1 MAFPNGIYAPPGVY
15 TQTNLQPPNQGAGA
29 AARLPLIIGPGS
41 EILTQTALEIVRGSS
56 ASVDQRVVQEDEA
69 GRAVVSI
76 SPAGQ
81 ITLGAFDGTLDRVQV
96 RNYPIVSGNGSG
108 TTATD
113 TSSVAVT
120 VNSIP
125 VVVLNIDGARGI
137 LRLSVKPAA
146 TDDVRVTYYFNRT
159 DTLITDTLSDQVT
172 PDAGVLYGA
181 VGQNYDVVT
190 GSNDELILTI
200 DDATALTVTVAASP
214 VGGWT
219 AAQIAAFVNGAATG
233 TSLVASTAINN
244 FGVTV
249 LKLTADRNILIGNG
263 SLNATLGFTTGA
275 YTARNKVFYVFQ
287 RPIVDGSNGGITTT
301 DPADVTVKVNGTQV
315 IPTAVDGQ
323 SGAVT
328 LPFAPESGAAVTVQ
342 YYFNSWQD
350 TFDYLANRGVTEVT
364 LCGLTPDRDDFVENV
379 DFVLQDDQILWGT
392 AVTTAA
398 GEHTAGGATFGE
410 SQVIPTLVDVR
421 EYLAPCEAFVNT
433 SVNPAVEN
441 RVQFVLP
448 LTPTTG
454 NGRNSPLGS
463 TTFNQ
468 VANGR
473 VDLPTNRPDLVF
485 AYWGFSL
492 QDAIERGR
500 VTVTKVESDTATI
513 TLAEPVPVG
522 ATVYATFYYNT
533 IQDVE
538 YTVTAQTAGPSGV
551 GTYSITNQDGAQV
564 LVPSFGS
571 KSAGL
576 ATVQIQFPSGSER
589 LPDVRF
595 ETPYTTTDFEGPV
608 VEDVT
613 VEFDSRAATP
623 AKYTVPSHGPYYPI
637 TSDSDV
643 LDVTIDGGVPA
654 TSVNLSNPTGAGCG
668 FFAQIVGNEVSYDPT
683 TGGATFVI
691 DATNNAIDLLVDG
704 VLIQSSAAPNVAA
717 TVADYVTAINSAAAS
732 APPVLKAVTRF
743 SSPLEV
749 SLNEYDQ
756 ITIRYTG
763 DNPTLS
769 GNRTVTIAPNT
780 YNTASTLAAA
790 VNAALATALQA
801 TATATVAASPSTAT
815 LTIGGQAL
823 TPVVGPRTSGSND
836 YNSTLGTVDLIRADI
851 VAAINDPANGFAAI
865 ATASSGA
872 GGVLNLTAVPLGP
885 LGNAVA
891 LVSST
896 ATITVSGANF
906 TGGLDFSVAVTAN
919 TSSQLEFALT
929 LDPADSNG
937 FLEFITNGTPARDF
951 CITAGLSTGAALGN
965 QTKLF
970 QGEIARRVTIVGS
983 PLLYDRIVLR
993 NRIVP
998 GSGSIDGQSQLD
1010 QCGLQIVG
1018 GTGANQAGLVP
1029 QERGYA
1035 GLRATVMEAT
1045 TFGRVS
1051 YASQAVNSQPELTF
1065 YAAGGVNDQNNVF
1078 KFTMDGQP
1086 YTVIFTDA
1094 LGAAIPVG
1102 GSADVPFGP
1111 IGLANSVLWQIDAAI
1126 PVLATGSVQQEGAG
1140 IRFRSGSSEASAQ
1153 IVIGDGNANS
1163 TLGFTTNAA
1172 SSRTVLTPQVLVS
1185 GLMANA
1191 NASVADYLLDFTVPT
1206 PNKFTDLA
1214 IAKTVSDQA
1223 GADYLYLQS
1232 LALGTASSLAFE
1244 SCTALRPGVG
1254 LGVVAGD
1261 GNVGEAVIDGF
1272 FVTSS
1277 DPANGSGSVNNS
1289 LLNSG
1294 VGQDGQ
1300 VGQTYRDLVTGLT
1313 FTILA
1318 RAGGAGYPAGQSF
1331 TFKVRVNATCDSNL
1345 PNYAVPG
1352 IQLIVA
1358 NTTGVAV
1365 GDTALITTHNRSG
1378 AQPAVGDVYY
1388 VTYNYG
1394 KQDFSAQLYT
1404 RLSAIETA
1412 YGPNSPTN
1420 PVSLA
1425 SYLTLLNGAVLV
1437 AVKQVP
1443 KDQDSNADGT
1453 NDSASTAAYIAAI
1466 DDCEGAL
1473 PGGVYPDILVPLK
1486 GDDTTLFGYLA
1497 KHCDIQSSIRY
1508 RAERTAICGFSAGT
1522 QPRDAGNIAS
1532 SIARTRMRMVYPDI
1546 ATLTVSRA
1554 DATTDSYLVDG
1565 TFVAAA
1571 VAGTRV
1577 APTVD
1582 VATPWTN
1589 TRIFGFDRLA
1599 RPLDAVEQNQVA
1611 VKGVTVVENINSV
1624 IRIRQGFTTDMSNV
1638 LTKTPT
1644 VIQIADEVQKQARAT
1659 LDRFVGVK
1667 FLPGITSQIEGQLSS
1682 TLKDL
1687 VAAQII
1693 TGFTG
1698 VSARVSPD
1706 DPTVCE
1712 VTAAIAPVFPLL
1724 YIVVTFNLR
1733 SSL

>member
-113 TSSVAVT
+113 TASVAVT

-219 AAQIAAFVNGAATG
+219 AAQVAAFVNGAATG

-275 YTARNKVFYVFQ
+275 YTARNNVFYVFQ

-398 GEHTAGGATFGE
+398 GEHTAGSATFGE

-454 NGRNSPLGS
+454 NGRNSPLGT

-513 TLAEPVPVG
+513 TLADPVPVG

-564 LVPSFGS
+564 LIPTFGS

-595 ETPYTTTDFEGPV
+595 ETPYTTTGFEGPV
-608 VEDVT
+608 AEDVT
-613 VEFDSRAATP
+613 VEFAQRAATP
-623 AKYTVPSHGPYYPI
+623 AKYAVPSHGPYYPV
-637 TSDSDV
+637 SGDSDG
-643 LDVTIDGGVPA
+643 LDIAVNGTTV
-654 TSVNLSNPTGAGCG
+654 SVDLSDPTGAGCG
-668 FFAQIVGNEVSYDPT
+668 FFAQVVGNEISYDPA
-683 TGGATFVI
+683 TGGATFEI
-691 DATNNAIDLLVDG
+691 DATNDAIDLLVDG
-704 VLIQSSAAPNVAA
+704 VLIQSSAAPNAVA
-717 TVADYVTAINSAAAS
+717 TVADYVTAINTAALS
-732 APPVLKAVTRF
+732 EPPVLKAVTRF
-743 SSPLEV
+743 SSPLTV
-749 SLNEYDQ
+749 SVNEYDR
-756 ITIRYTG
+756 ITIHYTG
-763 DNPTLS
+763 DVSLAS
-769 GNRTVTIAPNT
+769 GNLTATIAPGT
-780 YNTASTLAAA
+780 YNTASALAVA
-790 VNAALATALQA
+790 VNAALA
-801 TATATVAASPSTAT
+801 AA
-815 LTIGGQAL
+815 IGG
-823 TPVVGPRTSGSND
+823 
-836 YNSTLGTVDLIRADI
+836 GT
-851 VAAINDPANGFAAI
+851 
-865 ATASSGA
+865 
-872 GGVLNLTAVPLGP
+872 
-885 LGNAVA
+885 
-891 LVSST
+891 
-896 ATITVSGANF
+896 
-906 TGGLDFSVAVTAN
+906 FSVAVTAN

-951 CITAGLSTGAALGN
+951 CITAGLSTDGAALGN

-970 QGEIARRVTIVGS
+970 QGEIARRVTIGGS

-1010 QCGLQIVG
+1010 QCELQIVG

-1035 GLRATVMEAT
+1035 GLRATIMEAT
-1045 TFGRVS
+1045 AFGRVS
-1051 YASQAVNSQPELTF
+1051 YASQAANSQPQITF

-1094 LGAAIPVG
+1094 AGAAIPVG

-1111 IGLANSVLWQIDAAI
+1111 IGLANSVLDQIDNAI
-1126 PVLATGSVQQEGAG
+1126 TGSGSVQQEGAG
-1140 IRFRSGSSEASAQ
+1140 IRFRSGSSESSAQ

-1163 TLGFTTNAA
+1163 TLGFSTNAA

-1191 NASVADYLLDFTVPT
+1191 NASVADYLLDFTSPSV
-1206 PNKFTDLA
+1206 NYFTVLA

-1232 LALGTASSLAFE
+1232 LTLGTASSLAFE
-1244 SCTALRPGVG
+1244 SSTALFPGVG
-1254 LGVVAGD
+1254 LGVVVGD
-1261 GNVGEAVIDGF
+1261 GNVGEAAIDGF

-1294 VGQDGQ
+1294 DGQDGQ

-1365 GDTALITTHNRSG
+1365 GDTALLTTHNRSG

-1388 VTYNYG
+1388 VTYNYA

-1486 GDDTTLFGYLA
+1486 GDDPTLFSYLA

-1611 VKGVTVVENINSV
+1611 VKGVTVIENINSV
-1624 IRIRQGFTTDMSNV
+1624 IRIRQGFTTDMSNI

>member
-1 MAFPNGIYAPPGVY
+1 MAFPNGVYAPPGVY
-15 TQTNLQPPNQGAGA
+15 TQTNLQPPNQGTGA
-29 AARLPLIIGPGS
+29 ITRIPLVIGPGS
-41 EILTQTALEIVRGSS
+41 EILSQSALELVRGSS
-56 ASVDQRVVQEDEA
+56 SSVDQRVVQEDEA

-96 RNYPIVSGNGSG
+96 RNYPIVSGNGTG

-113 TSSVAVT
+113 SASVSVT
-120 VNSIP
+120 VNGIP
-125 VVVLNIDGARGI
+125 VVVLTIDGARGI

-159 DTLITDTLSDQVT
+159 DTLITDTVSEQVT
-172 PDAGVLYGA
+172 PDAGVLFGGI
-181 VGQNYDVVT
+181 GQNYDVVT

-200 DDATALTVTVAASP
+200 DDVTPLTVTVAASP

-233 TSLVASTAINN
+233 TSLVASTAVNN

-263 SLNATLGFTTGA
+263 SLNATLGFTTGSF
-275 YTARNKVFYVFQ
+275 TGRNNVFYVFQ

-301 DPADVTVKVNGTQV
+301 DPADVTVKVNGAQV

-328 LPFAPESGAAVTVQ
+328 LPFAPESGATVTIQ

-379 DFVLQDDQILWGT
+379 DFVLQDDLILWGT
-392 AVTTAA
+392 AVTTEA
-398 GEHTAGGATFGE
+398 GEHTAGGATFNN

-421 EYLAPCEAFVNT
+421 EYLAPCEPFVNT
-433 SVNPAVEN
+433 SVNPAVED
-441 RVQFVLP
+441 RKQFILP

-522 ATVYATFYYNT
+522 AEVYATFYYNT

-551 GTYSITNQDGAQV
+551 GTYSITNQDGNPV
-564 LVPSFGS
+564 LIPTFGS

-608 VEDVT
+608 AEDVT
-613 VEFDSRAATP
+613 VEFAQRDETP
-623 AKYTVPSHGPYYPI
+623 AKYTVPSHGPYYPV
-637 TSDSDV
+637 SGDSDLLNIAV
-643 LDVTIDGGVPA
+643 DGTTV
-654 TSVNLSNPTGAGCG
+654 SVDLSDPTGVGCG
-668 FFAQIVGNEVSYDPT
+668 FFAQIVGNEAVYDPA
-683 TGGATFVI
+683 TGGSTFEI
-691 DATNNAIDLLVDG
+691 DATNDAIDLLVDG

-717 TVADYVTAINSAAAS
+717 TVAEYVSAINSAALAE
-732 APPVLKAVTRF
+732 APVLKSVTRF
-743 SSPLEV
+743 SSPLTV
-749 SLNEYDQ
+749 SVNEYDR
-756 ITIRYTG
+756 ITIHYTG
-763 DNPTLS
+763 DVSLAS
-769 GNRTVTIAPNT
+769 GNLTATIAPGI
-780 YNTASTLAAA
+780 YNTATTLAVA
-790 VNAALATALQA
+790 V
-801 TATATVAASPSTAT
+801 
-815 LTIGGQAL
+815 
-823 TPVVGPRTSGSND
+823 D
-836 YNSTLGTVDLIRADI
+836 
-851 VAAINDPANGFAAI
+851 AAI
-865 ATASSGA
+865 AAA
-872 GGVLNLTAVPLGP
+872 IGGGT
-885 LGNAVA
+885 
-891 LVSST
+891 
-896 ATITVSGANF
+896 
-906 TGGLDFSVAVTAN
+906 FSVAVTAD
-919 TSSQLEFALT
+919 SSSRLQFALT

-937 FLEFITNGTPARDF
+937 FLEFITNAAPARDF
-951 CITAGLSTGAALGN
+951 CITAGLSTDGAALGN

-970 QGEIARRVTIVGS
+970 QGEIARAVSIGVA
-983 PLLYDRIVLR
+983 PLLYDRIIVR

-1010 QCGLQIVG
+1010 QCELQIVG

-1035 GLRATVMEAT
+1035 GLRATIMEAT
-1045 TFGRVS
+1045 AFGRVS
-1051 YASQAVNSQPELTF
+1051 YASQAANSQPQITF
-1065 YAAGGVNDQNNVF
+1065 YASGGVNDQNNVF

-1086 YTVIFTDA
+1086 YTVVFTN
-1094 LGAAIPVG
+1094 GAGTAIPVG
-1102 GSADVPFGP
+1102 GSAAVSFGP
-1111 IGLANSVLWQIDAAI
+1111 IGLANSVLWQIDNAI
-1126 PVLATGSVQQEGAG
+1126 TGSGSVQQEGAG

-1153 IVIGDGNANS
+1153 VVIGDGNANS
-1163 TLGFTTNAA
+1163 TLGFSTNAA
-1172 SSRTVLTPQVLVS
+1172 SSRAVLTPQVLVS
-1185 GLMANA
+1185 GLMAKA
-1191 NASVADYLLDFTVPT
+1191 NASVADYLLDFAGPDGGY
-1206 PNKFTDLA
+1206 FTDLA

-1223 GADYLYLQS
+1223 GADYLFLQS
-1232 LALGTASSLAFE
+1232 LTLGTASSVAFE
-1244 SCTALRPGVG
+1244 SNTALRPGVG

-1261 GNVGEAVIDGF
+1261 GNVGEAAIDGF

-1277 DPANGSGSVNNS
+1277 DPVNGSGSANNS
-1289 LLNSG
+1289 ILNSG
-1294 VGQDGQ
+1294 TGQDGQ

-1313 FTILA
+1313 FTILD
-1318 RAGGAGYPAGQSF
+1318 RAGGADYPAGQSF
-1331 TFKVRVNATCDSNL
+1331 TFKVRVNGTCDSNL

-1358 NTTGVAV
+1358 NTAGIAV
-1365 GDTALITTHNRSG
+1365 GDTALVTTHNRSG

-1388 VTYNYG
+1388 VSYNYR
-1394 KQDFSAQLYT
+1394 KQDFSAQLFT
-1404 RLSAIETA
+1404 RLSSIEAA
-1412 YGPNSPTN
+1412 YGANSPTN

-1453 NDSASTAAYIAAI
+1453 NDSASTSAYIAAI

-1486 GDDTTLFGYLA
+1486 GDDATLFSYIA

-1508 RAERTAICGFSAGT
+1508 RAERTAICGYSAGT

-1565 TFVAAA
+1565 TFLAAA

-1577 APTVD
+1577 SPTVD

-1589 TRIFGFDRLA
+1589 SRIFGFDRLA

-1611 VKGVTVVENINSV
+1611 VKGVTVLENINSV
-1624 IRIRQGFTTDMSNV
+1624 IRIRQGFTTDMSNI

-1687 VAAQII
+1687 VQAQII

>member
-113 TSSVAVT
+113 SASVAVT
-120 VNSIP
+120 VNGIP

-159 DTLITDTLSDQVT
+159 DTLITDTVSDQVT

-328 LPFAPESGAAVTVQ
+328 LAFAPESGATVTVQ

-433 SVNPAVEN
+433 SVNPAVED

-564 LVPSFGS
+564 LIPSFGS

-576 ATVQIQFPSGSER
+576 STVQIQFPSGSER

-608 VEDVT
+608 AEDVT
-613 VEFDSRAATP
+613 VEFAQRAATP
-623 AKYTVPSHGPYYPI
+623 AKYAVPSHGPYYPI
-637 TSDSDV
+637 TSDSDT
-643 LDVTIDGGVPA
+643 LDVAVDGGTV
-654 TSVNLSNPTGAGCG
+654 SVDLSNPTGAGCG
-668 FFAQIVGNEVSYDPT
+668 FFAQIVGNEISYDPA
-683 TGGATFVI
+683 TGGATFEI
-691 DATNNAIDLLVDG
+691 DATNDAIDLLVDG
-704 VLIQSSAAPNVAA
+704 VLIQSSAAPNAVA

-743 SSPLEV
+743 SSPLTV

-756 ITIRYTG
+756 IIIHYTG
-763 DNPTLS
+763 DAPTIS
-769 GNRTVTIAPNT
+769 GNLTATIAPGT
-780 YNTASTLAAA
+780 YNTATTLAAA
-790 VNAALATALQA
+790 VNAALA
-801 TATATVAASPSTAT
+801 AA
-815 LTIGGQAL
+815 IGG
-823 TPVVGPRTSGSND
+823 
-836 YNSTLGTVDLIRADI
+836 GT
-851 VAAINDPANGFAAI
+851 
-865 ATASSGA
+865 
-872 GGVLNLTAVPLGP
+872 
-885 LGNAVA
+885 
-891 LVSST
+891 
-896 ATITVSGANF
+896 
-906 TGGLDFSVAVTAN
+906 FSVAVTAN

-929 LDPADSNG
+929 LDPGDSNG
-937 FLEFITNGTPARDF
+937 FLEFITNAAPARDF
-951 CITAGLSTGAALGN
+951 CITAGLSTDGAALGN

-970 QGEIARRVTIVGS
+970 QGEIARAVSIGGS

-1051 YASQAVNSQPELTF
+1051 YASQAANSQPELTF

-1094 LGAAIPVG
+1094 AGVAIPVG

-1111 IGLANSVLWQIDAAI
+1111 IGLANSVLWQINAAI
-1126 PVLATGSVQQEGAG
+1126 SGTGSVQQEGAG

-1191 NASVADYLLDFTVPT
+1191 NATVDLYLLTFASPDVGY
-1206 PNKFTDLA
+1206 FTDLA

-1232 LALGTASSLAFE
+1232 LTLGTASSLAFE
-1244 SCTALRPGVG
+1244 SCTALFPGVG

-1261 GNVGEAVIDGF
+1261 GNVGEAAIDGF

-1365 GDTALITTHNRSG
+1365 GDTALLTTHNRSG

-1388 VTYNYG
+1388 VTYNYA

-1453 NDSASTAAYIAAI
+1453 NDSSSTAAYIAAI

-1486 GDDTTLFGYLA
+1486 GDDPTLFSYLA

-1589 TRIFGFDRLA
+1589 SRIFGFDRLA

-1611 VKGVTVVENINSV
+1611 VKGVTVIENINSV
-1624 IRIRQGFTTDMSNV
+1624 IRIRQGFTTDMSNI

>member
-120 VNSIP
+120 VNGIP

-219 AAQIAAFVNGAATG
+219 AAQVAAFVNGAATG

-328 LPFAPESGAAVTVQ
+328 LAFAPESGATVTVQ

-613 VEFDSRAATP
+613 VEFASRAATP

-643 LDVTIDGGVPA
+643 LDVAIDGGGPA
-654 TSVNLSNPTGAGCG
+654 TSVPLSNPTGAGCG
-668 FFAQIVGNEVSYDPT
+668 FFAQVVGNEVSYDPA
-683 TGGATFVI
+683 TGGATFAI
-691 DATNNAIDLLVDG
+691 DATNDAIGLLVDG
-704 VLIQSSAAPNVAA
+704 VLIQSSAAPNAVA
-717 TVADYVTAINSAAAS
+717 TVADYVTAINSAALS
-732 APPVLKAVTRF
+732 EPPVLKAVTRF

-749 SLNEYDQ
+749 TLNEYDR
-756 ITIRYTG
+756 ITIHYTG
-763 DNPTLS
+763 DVSLAS
-769 GNRTVTIAPNT
+769 GNLTATIVPGT
-780 YNTASTLAAA
+780 YNTASALAAA
-790 VNAALATALQA
+790 VNTALDAAIGALPFSVAVTANTSSQLEFALALQA
-801 TATATVAASPSTAT
+801 TATATVTAFPSAAT

-823 TPVVGPRTSGSND
+823 APAGGARIPGANNYD
-836 YNSTLGTVDLIRADI
+836 NTLGTVALIRADI
-851 VAAINDPANGFAAI
+851 VAAINDPLNDFTAI

-872 GGVLNLTAVPLGP
+872 GGVLNLTAVPSGP
-885 LGNAVA
+885 LGLPVTLASNNVD
-891 LVSST
+891 
-896 ATITVSGANF
+896 ITVSGATF
-906 TGGLDFSVAVTAN
+906 AVK
-919 TSSQLEFALT
+919 
-929 LDPADSNG
+929 DSNG

-951 CITAGLSTGAALGN
+951 CITAGLSTDGAALGN

-970 QGEIARRVTIVGS
+970 QGEIARRVTIGGS

-1051 YASQAVNSQPELTF
+1051 YASQAANSQPELTF

-1111 IGLANSVLWQIDAAI
+1111 IGLANSVLDQIDNAI
-1126 PVLATGSVQQEGAG
+1126 SGTGSVQQEGAG

-1191 NASVADYLLDFTVPT
+1191 NASVADYLLAFASPDAGY
-1206 PNKFTDLA
+1206 FTDLA

-1232 LALGTASSLAFE
+1232 LTLGTASSLAFE

-1261 GNVGEAVIDGF
+1261 GNVGEAAIDGF

-1453 NDSASTAAYIAAI
+1453 NDSSSTAAYIAAI

-1486 GDDTTLFGYLA
+1486 GDDTTLFAYLA

-1733 SSL
+1733 SSSL

>member
-29 AARLPLIIGPGS
+29 AARLPLVIGPGS

-159 DTLITDTLSDQVT
+159 DTLITDTVSDQVT

-219 AAQIAAFVNGAATG
+219 AAQIAAFVNGVATG

-263 SLNATLGFTTGA
+263 SLNATLGFTTGSF
-275 YTARNKVFYVFQ
+275 TGRNNVFYVFQ

-301 DPADVTVKVNGTQV
+301 DPADVTVKVNGAQV

-328 LPFAPESGAAVTVQ
+328 LPFAPESGATVTIQ

-379 DFVLQDDQILWGT
+379 DFVLQDDLILWGT
-392 AVTTAA
+392 AVTTEA
-398 GEHTAGGATFGE
+398 GEHTAGSATFNN

-421 EYLAPCEAFVNT
+421 EYLAPCEPFVNT
-433 SVNPAVEN
+433 SVNPAVED
-441 RVQFVLP
+441 RKQFILP

-522 ATVYATFYYNT
+522 AEVYATFYYNT

-551 GTYSITNQDGAQV
+551 GTYSITNQDGNQV
-564 LVPSFGS
+564 LIPTFGS

-595 ETPYTTTDFEGPV
+595 ETPYTTTDFAGPV
-608 VEDVT
+608 AEDVT
-613 VEFDSRAATP
+613 VEFAQRDETP
-623 AKYTVPSHGPYYPI
+623 AKYTVPSHGPYYPV
-637 TSDSDV
+637 SGDSDLLNIAV
-643 LDVTIDGGVPA
+643 DGTTV
-654 TSVNLSNPTGAGCG
+654 SVDLSNPTGVVPTGCG
-668 FFAQIVGNEVSYDPT
+668 FFAQIVGNEAVYDPA
-683 TGGATFVI
+683 TGGSTFEI
-691 DATNNAIDLLVDG
+691 DATNDAIDLLVDG
-704 VLIQSSAAPNVAA
+704 VLIQSSAGANVAA
-717 TVADYVTAINSAAAS
+717 TVANYVSAINSAALAE
-732 APPVLKAVTRF
+732 APVLKSVTRF
-743 SSPLEV
+743 SSPLTV
-749 SLNEYDQ
+749 SVNEYDR
-756 ITIRYTG
+756 ITIHYTG
-763 DNPTLS
+763 DVSLAS
-769 GNRTVTIAPNT
+769 GNLTATIAPGT
-780 YNTASTLAAA
+780 YNTASALAVA
-790 VNAALATALQA
+790 VNAALA
-801 TATATVAASPSTAT
+801 AA
-815 LTIGGQAL
+815 IGG
-823 TPVVGPRTSGSND
+823 
-836 YNSTLGTVDLIRADI
+836 GT
-851 VAAINDPANGFAAI
+851 
-865 ATASSGA
+865 
-872 GGVLNLTAVPLGP
+872 
-885 LGNAVA
+885 
-891 LVSST
+891 
-896 ATITVSGANF
+896 
-906 TGGLDFSVAVTAN
+906 FSVAVTAD
-919 TSSQLEFALT
+919 SSSRLQFALT

-937 FLEFITNGTPARDF
+937 FLEFITNAAPARDF
-951 CITAGLSTGAALGN
+951 CITAGLSTDGATLDS

-970 QGEIARRVTIVGS
+970 QGEIARSVSLGVA
-983 PLLYDRIVLR
+983 PLLYDRIIVR

-1010 QCGLQIVG
+1010 QCELQIVG
-1018 GTGANQAGLVP
+1018 GTGASQAGLVP

-1035 GLRATVMEAT
+1035 GLRATIMEAT
-1045 TFGRVS
+1045 AFGRVS
-1051 YASQAVNSQPELTF
+1051 YASQAANSQPQITF
-1065 YAAGGVNDQNNVF
+1065 YASGGVNDQNNVF

-1086 YTVIFTDA
+1086 YTVVFTDGA
-1094 LGAAIPVG
+1094 GAAIPVG
-1102 GSADVPFGP
+1102 GSAAVSFGP
-1111 IGLANSVLWQIDAAI
+1111 IGLANSVLDQIDNAI
-1126 PVLATGSVQQEGAG
+1126 TGSGSVQQEGAG

-1153 IVIGDGNANS
+1153 VVIGDGNANS
-1163 TLGFTTNAA
+1163 TLGFSTNAA

-1185 GLMANA
+1185 GLMAKA
-1191 NASVADYLLDFTVPT
+1191 NASVADYLLDFTSPSA
-1206 PNKFTDLA
+1206 NYFTDLA

-1223 GADYLYLQS
+1223 GADYLFLQS
-1232 LALGTASSLAFE
+1232 LTLGTASSVAFE
-1244 SCTALRPGVG
+1244 SNTALRPGVG

-1261 GNVGEAVIDGF
+1261 GNVGEAAIDGF

-1277 DPANGSGSVNNS
+1277 DPVNGSGSANNS
-1289 LLNSG
+1289 ILNSG
-1294 VGQDGQ
+1294 TGQDGQ

-1313 FTILA
+1313 FTILD
-1318 RAGGAGYPAGQSF
+1318 RAGGADYPAGQSF

-1365 GDTALITTHNRSG
+1365 GDTALLTTHNRSG

-1388 VTYNYG
+1388 VSYNYA
-1394 KQDFSAQLYT
+1394 KQDFSAQLFT
-1404 RLSAIETA
+1404 RLSSIEAA
-1412 YGPNSPTN
+1412 YGANSPTN

-1486 GDDTTLFGYLA
+1486 GDDATLFSYIA

-1508 RAERTAICGFSAGT
+1508 RAERTAICGYSAGT

-1611 VKGVTVVENINSV
+1611 VKGVTVIENINSV
-1624 IRIRQGFTTDMSNV
+1624 IRIRQGFTTDMSNI

>member
-29 AARLPLIIGPGS
+29 AARLPLVIGPGS

-159 DTLITDTLSDQVT
+159 DTLITDTVSDQVT

-275 YTARNKVFYVFQ
+275 YTARNNVFYVFQ

-398 GEHTAGGATFGE
+398 GEHTAGSATFGE

-454 NGRNSPLGS
+454 NGRNSPLGT

-522 ATVYATFYYNT
+522 AEVYATFYYNT

-595 ETPYTTTDFEGPV
+595 ETPYTTTGFEGPV
-608 VEDVT
+608 AEDVT
-613 VEFDSRAATP
+613 VEFAQRAATP
-623 AKYTVPSHGPYYPI
+623 AKYAVPSHGPYYPV
-637 TSDSDV
+637 SGDSDG
-643 LDVTIDGGVPA
+643 LDIAVDGTTV
-654 TSVNLSNPTGAGCG
+654 SVDLSDPTGAGCG
-668 FFAQIVGNEVSYDPT
+668 FFAQVVGNEAVYDPA
-683 TGGATFVI
+683 TGGSTFEI
-691 DATNNAIDLLVDG
+691 DATNDAIDLLVDG
-704 VLIQSSAAPNVAA
+704 VLIQSSAGANVAA
-717 TVADYVTAINSAAAS
+717 TVADYVSAINTAALS
-732 APPVLKAVTRF
+732 EPPVLKAVTRF
-743 SSPLEV
+743 SSPLTV
-749 SLNEYDQ
+749 SVNEYDR
-756 ITIRYTG
+756 ITIHYTG
-763 DNPTLS
+763 DVSLAS
-769 GNRTVTIAPNT
+769 GNLTATIAPGT
-780 YNTASTLAAA
+780 YNTATTLAAA
-790 VNAALATALQA
+790 VNTALD
-801 TATATVAASPSTAT
+801 TA
-815 LTIGGQAL
+815 IGAL
-823 TPVVGPRTSGSND
+823 P
-836 YNSTLGTVDLIRADI
+836 
-851 VAAINDPANGFAAI
+851 
-865 ATASSGA
+865 
-872 GGVLNLTAVPLGP
+872 
-885 LGNAVA
+885 
-891 LVSST
+891 
-896 ATITVSGANF
+896 
-906 TGGLDFSVAVTAN
+906 FSVAVTAN
-919 TSSQLEFALT
+919 TSSQLEFALALQATATATVTAFPSTAT
-929 LDPADSNG
+929 LTIGGQTLTPAGGARTPGANNYDNTLGTVALIRADIVAAINDPANDFTAIATASSGAGGLLNLTAVPSGPLGLAVTLVSSTGTITVSGATFAVKDSNG
-937 FLEFITNGTPARDF
+937 FLEFITNAAPARDF
-951 CITAGLSTGAALGN
+951 CITAGLSTDGAALGN

-970 QGEIARRVTIVGS
+970 QGEIARSVSLGVA
-983 PLLYDRIVLR
+983 PLLYDRIIVR

-1010 QCGLQIVG
+1010 QCELQIVG
-1018 GTGANQAGLVP
+1018 GTGASQAGLTA

-1035 GLRATVMEAT
+1035 GLRATIMEAT
-1045 TFGRVS
+1045 AFGRVS
-1051 YASQAVNSQPELTF
+1051 YASQAANSQPQITF

-1086 YTVIFTDA
+1086 YTVVFTN
-1094 LGAAIPVG
+1094 GAGVAIPVG
-1102 GSADVPFGP
+1102 GSAAVSFGP
-1111 IGLANSVLWQIDAAI
+1111 IGLANSVLWQINNAI
-1126 PVLATGSVQQEGAG
+1126 TGSGSVQQEGAG

-1153 IVIGDGNANS
+1153 VVIGDGNANS
-1163 TLGFTTNAA
+1163 TLGFSTNAA

-1191 NASVADYLLDFTVPT
+1191 NASVADYLLDFTSPSA
-1206 PNKFTDLA
+1206 NYFTDLA

-1232 LALGTASSLAFE
+1232 LTLGTASSLAFE
-1244 SCTALRPGVG
+1244 SNTALRPGVG
-1254 LGVVAGD
+1254 LGVVVGD
-1261 GNVGEAVIDGF
+1261 GNVGEAAIDGF

-1294 VGQDGQ
+1294 DGQDGQ

-1318 RAGGAGYPAGQSF
+1318 RAGGADYPAGQSF

-1365 GDTALITTHNRSG
+1365 GDTALLTTHNRSG

-1388 VTYNYG
+1388 VSYNYR
-1394 KQDFSAQLYT
+1394 KQDFSAQLFT
-1404 RLSAIETA
+1404 RLSSIEAA
-1412 YGPNSPTN
+1412 YGANSPTN

-1486 GDDTTLFGYLA
+1486 GDDATLFSYIA

-1532 SIARTRMRMVYPDI
+1532 GIARTRMRMVYPDI

-1611 VKGVTVVENINSV
+1611 VKGVTVIENINSV
-1624 IRIRQGFTTDMSNV
+1624 IRIRQGFTTDMSNI

>member
-219 AAQIAAFVNGAATG
+219 AAQVAAFVNGAATG

-275 YTARNKVFYVFQ
+275 YTARNNVFYVFQ

-608 VEDVT
+608 AEDVT
-613 VEFDSRAATP
+613 VEFAQRAATP

-643 LDVTIDGGVPA
+643 LDVAVDGSTV
-654 TSVNLSNPTGAGCG
+654 SVDLSDPTGAGCG
-668 FFAQIVGNEVSYDPT
+668 FFAQVVGNEVSYDPA

-691 DATNNAIDLLVDG
+691 DATNDAIDLLVDG
-704 VLIQSSAAPNVAA
+704 VLVQASAAAAPAA
-717 TVADYVTAINSAAAS
+717 TLANYVTAINTAAAS
-732 APPVLKAVTRF
+732 EPPVLKAVTRF
-743 SSPLEV
+743 SSPLTV
-749 SLNEYDQ
+749 SLNEYDR
-756 ITIRYTG
+756 IIIHYTG
-763 DNPTLS
+763 DVSGAS
-769 GNRTVTIAPNT
+769 GNLTATIVPNT
-780 YNTASTLAAA
+780 YNTASALAVA
-790 VNAALATALQA
+790 VNAALA
-801 TATATVAASPSTAT
+801 AA
-815 LTIGGQAL
+815 IGG
-823 TPVVGPRTSGSND
+823 
-836 YNSTLGTVDLIRADI
+836 GT
-851 VAAINDPANGFAAI
+851 
-865 ATASSGA
+865 
-872 GGVLNLTAVPLGP
+872 
-885 LGNAVA
+885 
-891 LVSST
+891 
-896 ATITVSGANF
+896 
-906 TGGLDFSVAVTAN
+906 FSVAVTAN

-951 CITAGLSTGAALGN
+951 CLTAGLSTDGAALGN

-970 QGEIARRVTIVGS
+970 QGEIARRVTIGGS

-1010 QCGLQIVG
+1010 QCELQIVG

-1051 YASQAVNSQPELTF
+1051 YASQAANGQPELTF

-1086 YTVIFTDA
+1086 YTVVFTDA
-1094 LGAAIPVG
+1094 AGAAIPVG

-1111 IGLANSVLWQIDAAI
+1111 IGLANSVLDQIDNAI
-1126 PVLATGSVQQEGAG
+1126 SGTGSVQQEGAG

-1191 NASVADYLLDFTVPT
+1191 NATVDLYLLDFASPDAGY
-1206 PNKFTDLA
+1206 FTDLA

-1232 LALGTASSLAFE
+1232 LTLGTASSLAFE
-1244 SCTALRPGVG
+1244 SSTALRPGVG
-1254 LGVVAGD
+1254 LGVVVGD
-1261 GNVGEAVIDGF
+1261 GNVGEAAIDGF

-1294 VGQDGQ
+1294 DGQDGQ

-1365 GDTALITTHNRSG
+1365 GDTALLTTHNRSG

-1388 VTYNYG
+1388 VTYNYA

-1486 GDDTTLFGYLA
+1486 GDDPTLFSYLA

-1611 VKGVTVVENINSV
+1611 VKGVTVIENINSV

>member
-113 TSSVAVT
+113 TASVAVT

-219 AAQIAAFVNGAATG
+219 AAQVAAFVNGAATG

-275 YTARNKVFYVFQ
+275 YTARNNVFYVFQ

-398 GEHTAGGATFGE
+398 GEHTAGSATFGE

-454 NGRNSPLGS
+454 NGRNSPLGT

-513 TLAEPVPVG
+513 TLADPVPVG

-564 LVPSFGS
+564 LIPTFGS

-595 ETPYTTTDFEGPV
+595 ETPYTTTGFEGPV
-608 VEDVT
+608 AEDVT
-613 VEFDSRAATP
+613 VEFAQRAATP
-623 AKYTVPSHGPYYPI
+623 AKYAVPSHGPYYPV
-637 TSDSDV
+637 SGDSDG
-643 LDVTIDGGVPA
+643 LDIAVNGTTV
-654 TSVNLSNPTGAGCG
+654 SVDLSDPTGAGCG
-668 FFAQIVGNEVSYDPT
+668 FFAQVVGNEISYDPA
-683 TGGATFVI
+683 TGGATFEI
-691 DATNNAIDLLVDG
+691 DATNDAIDLLVDG
-704 VLIQSSAAPNVAA
+704 VLIQSSAAPNAVA
-717 TVADYVTAINSAAAS
+717 TVADYVTAINTAALS
-732 APPVLKAVTRF
+732 EPPVLKAVTRF
-743 SSPLEV
+743 SSPLTV
-749 SLNEYDQ
+749 SVNEYDR
-756 ITIRYTG
+756 ITIHYTG
-763 DNPTLS
+763 DVSLAS
-769 GNRTVTIAPNT
+769 GNLTATIAPGT
-780 YNTASTLAAA
+780 YNTASALAVA
-790 VNAALATALQA
+790 VNAALA
-801 TATATVAASPSTAT
+801 AA
-815 LTIGGQAL
+815 IGG
-823 TPVVGPRTSGSND
+823 
-836 YNSTLGTVDLIRADI
+836 GT
-851 VAAINDPANGFAAI
+851 
-865 ATASSGA
+865 
-872 GGVLNLTAVPLGP
+872 
-885 LGNAVA
+885 
-891 LVSST
+891 
-896 ATITVSGANF
+896 
-906 TGGLDFSVAVTAN
+906 FSVAVTAN

-951 CITAGLSTGAALGN
+951 CITAGLSTDGAALGN

-970 QGEIARRVTIVGS
+970 QGEIARRVTIGGS

-1010 QCGLQIVG
+1010 QCELQIVG

-1035 GLRATVMEAT
+1035 GLRATIMEAT
-1045 TFGRVS
+1045 AFGRVS
-1051 YASQAVNSQPELTF
+1051 YASQAANSQPQITF

-1094 LGAAIPVG
+1094 AGAAIPVG

-1111 IGLANSVLWQIDAAI
+1111 IGLANSVLDQIDNAI
-1126 PVLATGSVQQEGAG
+1126 TGSGSVQQEGAG

-1163 TLGFTTNAA
+1163 TLGFSTNAA

-1191 NASVADYLLDFTVPT
+1191 NASVADYLLDFTSPSV
-1206 PNKFTDLA
+1206 NYFTVLA

-1232 LALGTASSLAFE
+1232 LTLGTASSLAFE
-1244 SCTALRPGVG
+1244 SSTALFPGVG
-1254 LGVVAGD
+1254 LGVVVGD
-1261 GNVGEAVIDGF
+1261 GNVGEAAIDGF

-1294 VGQDGQ
+1294 DGQDGQ

-1365 GDTALITTHNRSG
+1365 GDTALLTTHNRSG

-1388 VTYNYG
+1388 VTYNYA

-1486 GDDTTLFGYLA
+1486 GDDPTLFSYLA

-1611 VKGVTVVENINSV
+1611 VKGVTVIENINSV
-1624 IRIRQGFTTDMSNV
+1624 IRIRQGFTTDMSNI